1 MWAGY
6 YKLNSL
12 WKTLRYGK
20 TNILKLPTQILEF
33 FVETEQRSAAKTAF
47 LNCNHLQIYLLSEYW
62 GERDITNWIAF
73 GKYFVME
80 RKTFWSFQLKI
91 EHFFSRPNNDRRL
104 KQHFWIVM
112 HYNSISSQNIEVCA
126 ILQIKLPLE
135 SASLWK
141 ETIFIP
147 RKRFFKCKLLART
160 LEFWWN
166 RHFGQEF
173 DDFRSKIDHFVA
185 LPHFEQCKRCSHDS

>member
-1 MWAGY
+1 MP
-6 YKLNSL
+6 
-12 WKTLRYGK
+12 K
-20 TNILKLPTQILEF
+20 TNEWVMDSYHVSSRLSHAQTFADRFLRENAVFP
-33 FVETEQRSAAKTAF
+33 VRS
-47 LNCNHLQIYLLSEYW
+47 CNHLQFYLLSGYW
-62 GERDITNWIAF
+62 CERDITNWIAF

-91 EHFFSRPNNDRRL
+91 EHFFSRLNNGRRL

-147 RKRFFKCKLLART
+147 RKRFFQCKLLART

-173 DDFRSKIDHFVA
+173 DDFRSKIDHFVV
-185 LPHFEQCKRCSHDS
+185 LTHFE